1 MRIISGT
8 HKGRRFYPPK
18 NLPVRPTTDFAKEG
32 LFNVLRNWIEIDR
45 STILDLCSGTG
56 NMTFE
61 FASRGAKSVLAVD
74 QEFGCIRYIKKIA
87 EELKLNQISTF
98 KSELFKFL
106 RTAVGSYDIVFVDP
120 PYGLEGIEKVPDLI
134 LEKELVLKSGLLVV
148 EHGRETNFDG
158 HKYFYAT
165 RKFGNVNFTFFDPSI
180 DAS

>member
-1 MRIISGT
+1 MRIISGI

-32 LFNVLRNWIEIDR
+32 LFNVLRNWIEIEDC
-45 STILDLCSGTG
+45 SVLDLCSGTG

-61 FASRGAKSVLAVD
+61 FASRGARSVLAVD
-74 QEFGCIRYIKKIA
+74 QEFGCIRYINKIA
-87 EELKLNQISTF
+87 EELKLDQVNTF

-106 RTAVGSYDIVFVDP
+106 KHARGSYDIVFVDP
-120 PYGLEGIEKVPDLI
+120 PYGLEGIEKLPNLI
-134 LEKELVLKSGLLVV
+134 LEKALVTESGLLVV
-148 EHGRETNFDG
+148 EHGRETNFKE

-180 DAS
+180 DES